1 MLEGVKHFALWPL
14 AQASQSCFGDER
26 WPEQYPIPQS
36 WLAFEVKDLAAATL
50 RLKQQGVPLLV
61 DERREPWQ
69 QRATRFLSP
78 EGMLVGLTVTPWLR
92 QPD

>member
-26 WPEQYPIPQS
+26 WPEQNPIPQS

-69 QRATRFLSP
+69 QRAT
-78 EGMLVGLTVTPWLR
+78 
-92 QPD
+92 